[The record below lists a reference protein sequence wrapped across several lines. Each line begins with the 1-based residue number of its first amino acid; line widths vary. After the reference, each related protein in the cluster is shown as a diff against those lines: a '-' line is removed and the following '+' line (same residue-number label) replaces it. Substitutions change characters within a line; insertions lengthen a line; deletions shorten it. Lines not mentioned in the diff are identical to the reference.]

1 MRKFIIRTLLFL
13 AFMFVIDRM
22 AGMALHYL
30 SVHPKGGMTFHRNHL
45 TNQITEDVLVMGSS
59 RARFHYDPKVVTE
72 MTGLSC
78 FNCGEDGHGI
88 LLFYAWWKLI
98 SQRYHPRLV
107 IYDIS
112 PQYDL
117 FTRDN
122 HRDLGLLRR
131 FYDDREEIKTL
142 FHDVDSTEKLKML
155 SLMYRYNSSFTELAA
170 DYVHPFTETTSDGFI
185 PVDKTIKP
193 KKVYD
198 KPRFSRTLTFD
209 SLKLHY
215 FEKFIL
221 EKGSTKLVFVASPI
235 FDGMNTEAFAP
246 AIDICKRYDIPFYDF
261 SNDPRFVGVPKYFRD
276 TNHLN
281 AIGAATYTRLLMEKL
296 IEGGYLKEDGAP

>member
-131 FYDDREEIKTL
+131 FYDDREEIMETIERSAYSRIP
-142 FHDVDSTEKLKML
+142 VYEDSIDNIIGIL
-155 SLMYRYNSSFTELAA
+155 SLNHFLKACIDDIVRQL
-170 DYVHPFTETTSDGFI
+170 DG
-185 PVDKTIKP
+185 T
-193 KKVYD
+193 
-198 KPRFSRTLTFD
+198 
-209 SLKLHY
+209 
-215 FEKFIL
+215 
-221 EKGSTKLVFVASPI
+221 A
-235 FDGMNTEAFAP
+235 
-246 AIDICKRYDIPFYDF
+246 
-261 SNDPRFVGVPKYFRD
+261 
-276 TNHLN
+276 
-281 AIGAATYTRLLMEKL
+281 
-296 IEGGYLKEDGAP
+296 